1 MGFSKLLVPFHC
13 RDCAYQSGG
22 GGWRF
27 CLDVDERCRLV
38 VGEELLLLLLLE
50 VVLMRLGKVLLLL
63 DESSAHLG
71 DEGVSRS

>member
-1 MGFSKLLVPFHC
+1 
-13 RDCAYQSGG
+13 
-22 GGWRF
+22 
-27 CLDVDERCRLV
+27 
-38 VGEELLLLLLLE
+38 LLLLLLE